1 MTPAMTP
8 AANLRAVALPV
19 LAAALVSGVLGVQIA
34 NGGGDFAPAR
44 PAEPCAHRAVTSVS
58 TGIEGLSERLV
69 LLGLDGAACR
79 LHMTREALALQLTQS
94 STPTDAQTDALRAGL
109 LEAVNR
115 MKADGTLPPAS
126 KLTDEAL
133 DNADLNGFIKAAIRA
148 LPDSLINSALKTDDV
163 LRRTINELDLR
174 SLLANLNDPDELSQQ
189 VNAAVTKAVKDS
201 LAARLRDLL

>member
-1 MTPAMTP
+1 MMS
-8 AANLRAVALPV
+8 AAKLRAVTLPV
-19 LAAALVSGVLGVQIA
+19 IAVALVSGVLGVQIA
-34 NGGGDFAPAR
+34 NGGGEFAPTR
-44 PAEPCAHRAVTSVS
+44 PAPPCAHRTITSVS

-79 LHMTREALALQLTQS
+79 LHVTREALALELAQS
-94 STPTDAQTDALRAGL
+94 STPTNAQVDALRAGL
-109 LEAVNR
+109 LEAVDR

-133 DNADLNGFIKAAIRA
+133 DNAHLNGFIKAAIRA

-189 VNAAVTKAVKDS
+189 LNTAVTKAIKDS
-201 LAARLRDLL
+201 LVARLRDLL